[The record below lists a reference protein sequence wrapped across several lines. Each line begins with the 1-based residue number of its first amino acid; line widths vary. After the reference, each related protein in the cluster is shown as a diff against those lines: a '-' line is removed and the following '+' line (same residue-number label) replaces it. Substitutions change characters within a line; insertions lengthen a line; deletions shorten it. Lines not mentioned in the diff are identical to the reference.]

1 MTVKELIKEL
11 QQYSQDLEVVRVVD
25 FEATDENGNC
35 KVESLVSTLTQT
47 YYDDQFGTDNDET
60 VVMIY

>member
-11 QQYSQDLEVVRVVD
+11 QQYDQDLEVVRVVD
-25 FEATDENGNC
+25 FEETDESGNC
-35 KVESLVSTLTQT
+35 KVESLVSTMTQT
-47 YYDDQFGTDNDET
+47 YYDDQFGSDNDET